1 MRTYK
6 IKSTVV
12 VDIETEIAADSEEDA
27 KAKFYNSDIKDV
39 IGEADRVYCSVGNRH
54 IFGDVALYFARFE
67 ITVYHVEYANGDS
80 GDSGENFQFTLLSYV
95 NDLDQDVKE
104 RVELIT
110 GKEVKSVKY
119 TLSVL

>member
-1 MRTYK
+1 MKTYK
-6 IKSTVV
+6 IKSTIV

-27 KAKFYNSDIKDV
+27 KAKFYSSDIKDV
-39 IGEADRVYCSVGNRH
+39 IGEADRVYCSAGSRH
-54 IFGDVALYFARFE
+54 IFGDVVLYFAKFE
-67 ITVYHVEYANGDS
+67 ITVYHVEYVDGD
-80 GDSGENFQFTLLSYV
+80 GGENFQFTLLSYV
-95 NDLDQDVKE
+95 SDLDQDVKE